1 MIPTAPEQYTRTD
14 QQAMRSEIK
23 RELDRRVV
31 KNTDFEPHPG
41 RIILR
46 SPDGSR
52 FSLSVANDGT
62 LSTVAL

>member
-1 MIPTAPEQYTRTD
+1 MIPTAPQQYAFAD
-14 QQAMRSEIK
+14 QQAMRAEIK

-46 SPDGSR
+46 SPDGTR
-52 FSLSVANDGT
+52 FFLSVADDGT
-62 LSTVAL
+62 LSTVAV